1 VTERFMGPAI
11 RPYRSNN
18 WEKLRNANF
27 VTKEIYY
34 TLDDAWLVFQRMNP
48 LDGQTTHLS
57 GHFASKGE
65 YTMALV
71 NSVLTL
77 LPEVRASSSLKST
90 VPDGLKLFSKYNA
103 SEFSKLFR
111 GTYVASAKPS
121 LRGRLN
127 MLLNKGINSL
137 NAKVET
143 GNVVFTTVST
153 ISKDNKDKKDK

>member
-1 VTERFMGPAI
+1 
-11 RPYRSNN
+11 
-18 WEKLRNANF
+18 
-27 VTKEIYY
+27 
-34 TLDDAWLVFQRMNP
+34 
-48 LDGQTTHLS
+48 
-57 GHFASKGE
+57 
-65 YTMALV
+65 MALV